1 MTIEGSPFASDIPKT
16 DSYPR
21 LRKPNTNPDE
31 ASSQHKTNDEN
42 GWEQLLQMKEFLDM
56 EVDDEETTQR
66 YETSPSRVLM
76 YEKVTPKAKDQWE
89 PHDLGDDDLHTLS
102 HSTPTTTDTSPI
114 TETITDDL
122 GSPQDNR
129 VISTDSTNETI
140 PQPTPNK
147 PKEPAKEEQP
157 VRNKPEVKQVK
168 GRLGKKEDFVSFY
181 DMEKEHTLSGPLD
194 LEAVLREANISPQ
207 EAKKHKHIAASFN
220 LSNTLQELSF
230 KDVPDLP
237 PEQPQTAKPA
247 IEGEAKANDDATG
260 DTSQDDEKALPSWL
274 FWGLGML
281 LWAGVALLIW
291 KIVSAGG

>member
-1 MTIEGSPFASDIPKT
+1 
-16 DSYPR
+16 
-21 LRKPNTNPDE
+21 
-31 ASSQHKTNDEN
+31 
-42 GWEQLLQMKEFLDM
+42 M
-56 EVDDEETTQR
+56 EVDDEEITQR

-76 YEKVTPKAKDQWE
+76 YEKVMPKAKDQRE

-102 HSTPTTTDTSPI
+102 HNIATATDTKPI
-114 TETITDDL
+114 TEPITDDL

-129 VISTDSTNETI
+129 VISTDNNSETI
-140 PQPTPNK
+140 PPSRPNTQEEPTT
-147 PKEPAKEEQP
+147 EELP
-157 VRNKPEVKQVK
+157 PRNKPEVKQVK

-181 DMEKEHTLSGPLD
+181 DVEKEHTLSGPLD
-194 LEAVLREANISPQ
+194 LAAVLREANISPQ
-207 EAKKHKHIAASFN
+207 EAKKHKHIAASFS

-237 PEQPQTAKPA
+237 PEWPQTAAPST
-247 IEGEAKANDDATG
+247 ENDTTTSDEARE
-260 DTSQDDEKALPSWL
+260 DTRQDDEKALPTWL